1 MMRAGLFYTWNNNPI
16 LKYVVIP
23 ATLSSELTRRDI
35 VVEHM
40 PEANIDANSTQGMR
54 LPILFEHEDLRSS
67 NKGTVSFPGGQSCS
81 PR

>member
-1 MMRAGLFYTWNNNPI
+1 MMRAGLFYTWDNNPI

-23 ATLSSELTRRDI
+23 ATLSSELTGRDI
-35 VVEHM
+35 VVEHIS
-40 PEANIDANSTQGMR
+40 EANIDANSTQGMR
-54 LPILFEHEDLRSS
+54 LPTLFEHDDSRIP